1 MAREDKDFATD
12 YYYAHL
18 LRDKDISYTDWRNTL
33 EYFLFYE
40 YCEWVSVGNK
50 YGNTDSEYYKK
61 YLPLARQQASKIMG
75 MSNE

>member
-33 EYFLFYE
+33 EYFLFHE

-50 YGNTDSEYYKK
+50 YGATDSEYYKK
-61 YLPLARQQASKIMG
+61 YLPLARQQARKIMG
-75 MSNE
+75 MNNE